1 MKDATAGASEVC
13 CRHRL
18 VQRIN
23 QRNDMNLTRTGAR
36 LLLQSAV
43 LAVLMTGT
51 ALAFTGE
58 KLLPQA
64 KVTLPQ
70 ARKVALN
77 AYPGKIVSEEL
88 EQESGGSGL
97 RYSFVIQHEKV
108 KHEVGVDAKTG
119 TVLENAVEGKNPD

>member
-1 MKDATAGASEVC
+1 MKDATAAAGEVC

-23 QRNDMNLTRTGAR
+23 QRNDTKLKRIGAR

-51 ALAFTGE
+51 ASAFIGE

-97 RYSFVIQHEKV
+97 RYSFVIQHKKV

-119 TVLENAVEGKNPD
+119 AVLENAVEGKNPD

>member
-1 MKDATAGASEVC
+1 MK
-13 CRHRL
+13 L
-18 VQRIN
+18 KRI
-23 QRNDMNLTRTGAR
+23 GAR
-36 LLLQSAV
+36 LLLESAV
-43 LAVLMTGT
+43 LVLMTGT
-51 ALAFTGE
+51 AFAFTGE

-77 AYPGKIVSEEL
+77 AYPGKVVSEEL

-97 RYSFVIQHEKV
+97 RYSFVIQHKKV

-119 TVLENAVEGKNPD
+119 AVLENAVEGKNAD